1 MSGAIRQALTPTPH
15 NLRASSSPAKLSA
28 AAEQERLAAIA
39 ARSKELKQQAQ
50 AEATAIAEADQ
61 AAKTLAAKQQ
71 ARAEKLEAERVALAE
86 KLARE
91 QEAAAQALVAEQKAI
106 EQKANTVGA
115 VVGLMVNVANT
126 VSEKADTRSWLSLP
140 ACVNYVRIPLKPG
153 VQTITVSNSRMKKEI
168 KITGEKGV
176 QIRSVTLY

>member
-1 MSGAIRQALTPTPH
+1 MPGRSISTYKLTIEVYDKRPMH
-15 NLRASSSPAKLSA
+15 EFEEEK
-28 AAEQERLAAIA
+28 ER
-39 ARSKELKQQAQ
+39 
-50 AEATAIAEADQ
+50 
-61 AAKTLAAKQQ
+61 
-71 ARAEKLEAERVALAE
+71 ER
-86 KLARE
+86 
-91 QEAAAQALVAEQKAI
+91 KAI